1 MFDFSKK
8 KENEGKPKFDFEQY
22 KFNYDDP
29 IIDNDFYLYHGDQG
43 VVGPGDIM
51 LVTGREKSR
60 KSFFLSGLLA
70 SNYTRD
76 PTRTLGFNMDI
87 GNKHI
92 LVFDTEHSSNQFA
105 KIQKKFVH
113 SSGYRGNIPT
123 YHAFQL
129 RKFDYIERMEFI
141 QSVIVSFEEN
151 GMEIAFIIIDQ
162 IADMVSDI
170 NNEKSV
176 NDFKSWAMTVSEE
189 KGIVVVC
196 VLHTNRGGQESLGK
210 LGSAMDKK
218 MSSGFLVSYD
228 QESKISCAENVRA
241 RNRPLD
247 NNICFR
253 HNEQGYMELVNEFDF

>member
-1 MFDFSKK
+1 MFDFTNK
-8 KENEGKPKFDFEQY
+8 NEDESKPKFNFNDY

-29 IIDNDFYLYHGDQG
+29 ITEDDFYLYHGDTG

-60 KSFFLSGLLA
+60 KSFFLSALLA

-76 PTRTLGFNMDI
+76 SSRTLGFNMDI

-92 LVFDTEHSSNQFA
+92 IVFDTEHSTNQFG
-105 KIQKKFVH
+105 KIQKKFIH
-113 SSGYRGNIPT
+113 STGHRGNIPT

-141 QSVIVSFEEN
+141 QSVIQSFEDN
-151 GMEIAFIIIDQ
+151 GMDIGFIIIDQ

-176 NDFKSWAMTVSEE
+176 NDFKSWAMQVAEE
-189 KGIVVVC
+189 KGIVLVC

-210 LGSAMDKK
+210 LGSAIDKK
-218 MSSGFLVSYD
+218 MTSGFLVSYD
-228 QESKISCAENVRA
+228 QETKISCAENVRA

-247 NNICFR
+247 NGICFR
-253 HNEQGYMELVNEFDF
+253 HNEQGYMELVEEFDY